1 MYLWNNY
8 FNDCCR
14 IINHAFELAR
24 KLKRYDQLG
33 FSQVRLGICRHDE
46 QLITQGLQLL
56 ELTGELE
63 FHRILTEEVRHFHR
77 SDF

>member
-1 MYLWNNY
+1 M
-8 FNDCCR
+8 
-14 IINHAFELAR
+14 
-24 KLKRYDQLG
+24 
-33 FSQVRLGICRHDE
+33 GICKHDE